1 MKVLNP
7 KFRLKCIM
15 VQGIREAIVKFTTS
29 KGFGNDT
36 ISSYFLKLLAMVRKL
51 HGYAI

>member
-7 KFRLKCIM
+7 KFRFKSFM
-15 VQGIREAIVKFTTS
+15 VQDIREAIVKFTTS
-29 KGFGNDT
+29 KSFGNDT

-51 HGYAI
+51 YGYAI